1 MTQEGP
7 FYQHAMK
14 MEIAKSVVTMLSV
27 INVMIVRRI
36 CLDFLTVESVSK
48 HLLQIVIIQK
58 STTLMYLLH
67 MFQSIMKKEKSFFSN
82 LSTVNTSLVVGG
94 IS

>member
-14 MEIAKSVVTMLSV
+14 MEFAKSVVTMLSV

-48 HLLQIVIIQK
+48 HLLQIVINQK
-58 STTLMYLLH
+58 SKSMYLLH
-67 MFQSIMKKEKSFFSN
+67 TFQSIMKKEKSFFSN
-82 LSTVNTSLVVGG
+82 LSKVMT
-94 IS
+94 